1 MLTDRYGLALSSGS
15 AAARDDYVEASDL
28 ALTFYPGAAE
38 AYDRAI
44 AEDPRFALAH
54 GGKAQVLMRQGDVA
68 AAQAALA
75 VAKDVSV
82 GLSEREASHTGFFDL
97 LFAGRSEAA
106 IAALYP
112 HLAAWPRDA
121 LVVSVAANP
130 NGVIGGSGRITPWRC
145 PRMGSSR
152 RPERRSSNR
161 WRQIRTTHMARMA
174 SPMSATRAAKPTR
187 LTPFSRRGSPHIRTT
202 GFSMGI

>member
-1 MLTDRYGLALSSGS
+1 MLTDRYGLALSTAS

-44 AEDPRFALAH
+44 AADPGFALAH

-75 VAKDVSV
+75 AAKDVSV
-82 GLSEREASHTGFFDL
+82 GLSEREASHIGFFDL

-130 NGVIGGSGRITPWRC
+130 NGVIGGSGRI
-145 PRMGSSR
+145 GQK
-152 RPERRSSNR
+152 
-161 WRQIRTTHMARMA
+161 RQIAELMDSLASHYGDDFWFTSYHAMAL
-174 SPMSATRAAKPTR
+174 SEDGQLAAA
-187 LTPFSRRGSPHIRTT
+187 
-202 GFSMGI
+202 